1 MFRMI
6 QAIKK
11 KNIDVVRRLLDQG
24 MDPNKVYREKNT
36 CRGFLSFAIEAG
48 DEQIVR
54 LLLERGANPNQN
66 RVLPENKTVCPLY
79 ESLYMFPNNG
89 ITRLLT
95 EAKADV
101 NYFVRSDNLTA
112 PILMYTLCTRNAE
125 MTRLLLDKGADPNA
139 ERRMKKHNYCCNLLG
154 EAVGEWPDLTIAKL
168 LIDRGADV
176 NYRWRYDSAQA
187 PVLALAISAGNA
199 DMVRLLLDNG
209 ADPNAERILTDKNR
223 RFTMLEDSRTTWP
236 NPQIEK
242 MLRNALARPAGK
254 PASGNGA
261 APETVASPK
270 EESPATQPQENLED
284 LLAELN
290 GYIGLSSVKK
300 EVRTLASLITI
311 NKKREAMGIAQP
323 PVSLHMVFTGNPGTG
338 KTTVARLLARILK
351 TLGLLTT
358 GQLVETDRSG
368 LVAGYIGHTAE
379 KTNKVIDSAM
389 GGVLF
394 IDEAYALYKEKSPN
408 DFGKEAIDTL
418 LKAMEDHRDNLVVIV
433 AGYPKEMETF
443 LNANPGLRSRFN
455 RNIVFED
462 YSPAELFEIFR
473 RFCADGKYIL
483 SEGAEKRVRAHL
495 KYLYDIRNDN
505 FANAREVRNFFE
517 KVTEQQ
523 TNRLAEENCE
533 DYFTILERDIDG
545 LDPERLQEESGTS
558 VQDTLSELNALIGLA
573 AVKHEI
579 GTLISMARLNAERKN
594 RGLPAQD
601 IALHMVFSGN
611 PGTGKTTV
619 ARLLAK
625 TYRQLGYLSKG
636 HLVEV
641 SRGDLVAGYQG
652 QTAIRVQ
659 NCVKEATGGIL
670 FIDEAYALKNN
681 PQDSFGQEAVDALVK
696 CIEDNRKNLV
706 VIAAG
711 YPEDME
717 RFLAENAGLRS
728 RFNTFIHFDDY
739 TPEEL
744 VLIFCSMMKG
754 TGPFAFG
761 DEKSCLLYL
770 QAYWEYRWENRGG
783 DFGNGRE
790 VRNYFEQ
797 VLRVQSDRL
806 AASMANGQVSDE
818 SLTRLELSDLI
829 CADYLLQL
837 QKGTT
842 AGLQGPEGIPLLSRH
857 RAEGI
862 LNAVRYVT
870 EAELKEYIR
879 EKVICAE

>member
-1 MFRMI
+1 MIRMI

-11 KNIDVVRRLLDQG
+11 RNIDVVRRLLDQG
-24 MDPNKVYREKNT
+24 MDPNKVYREGNT
-36 CRGFLSFAIEAG
+36 RRGFLSFAIEAG

-54 LLLERGANPNQN
+54 LLLERGANPNQD

-79 ESLYMFPNNG
+79 ESLHMFPNDR

-95 EAKADV
+95 EAKANV
-101 NYFVRSDNLTA
+101 NYIVRSDNLTA
-112 PILMYTLCTRNAE
+112 PVLIYAMCNQNPE
-125 MTRLLLDKGADPNA
+125 MARLLLDKGADPNA
-139 ERRMKKHNYCCNLLG
+139 ERLLKKDHYRCSMLG
-154 EAVGEWPDLTIAKL
+154 EAIGEWPNITIARL
-168 LIDRGADV
+168 LIERGADV
-176 NYRWRYDSAQA
+176 NYRWGNDKVTA
-187 PVLALAISAGNA
+187 PLLTLAISGGKAEMA
-199 DMVRLLLDNG
+199 RLLLDNG
-209 ADPNAERILTDKNR
+209 ADPKAERVVANGNKH
-223 RFTMLEDSRTTWP
+223 FTMLEDSRTTWP

-242 MLRNALARPAGK
+242 MLRDALTRPAGK

-261 APETVASPK
+261 APAAPAPK
-270 EESPATQPQENLED
+270 EDPPAAQPQEKLED

-311 NKKREAMGIAQP
+311 SKKREAMGIAQP

-351 TLGLLTT
+351 SMGLLTT

-394 IDEAYALYKEKSPN
+394 IDEAYALYKEDSPN
-408 DFGKEAIDTL
+408 DFGREAIDTL

-433 AGYPKEMETF
+433 AGYPKEMEAF
-443 LNANPGLRSRFN
+443 LDANPGLRSRFN

-462 YSPAELFEIFR
+462 YSPEELFEIFR
-473 RFCADGKYIL
+473 RFCAEGKYIL

-495 KYLYDIRNDN
+495 KYLYDIRNEN

-545 LDPERLQEESGTS
+545 LDPERLQEENGAS
-558 VQDTLSELNALIGLA
+558 VGDTLSELNALIGLA

-579 GTLISMARLNAERKN
+579 GTLISMARLNAERKD
-594 RGLPAQD
+594 RGLPAQE

-619 ARLLAK
+619 ARLLAR
-625 TYRQLGYLSKG
+625 TYRQLGYLSRG

-659 NCVKEATGGIL
+659 NCVKEAMGGIL
-670 FIDEAYALKNN
+670 FIDEAYALKND
-681 PQDSFGQEAVDALVK
+681 PRDTFGQEAVDALVK

-711 YPEDME
+711 YPEDMD

-744 VLIFCSMMKG
+744 VRIFCAMMKG
-754 TGPFAFG
+754 NGPFAFG

-797 VLRVQSDRL
+797 VLRAQSDRL
-806 AASMANGQVSDE
+806 AASMAGGRVSDE
-818 SLTRLELSDLI
+818 SLTRMELSDLI
-829 CADYLLQL
+829 CADYLLRL
-837 QKGTT
+837 QQGAA
-842 AGLQGPEGIPLLSRH
+842 AGLPGPEGILPLSRN

-870 EAELKEYIR
+870 EAELKDYIR
-879 EKVICAE
+879 EKVIGAE